1 MKFPGKR
8 KSKHYF
14 PVNAR
19 DPLLQQFQ
27 PENETSA
34 AWVVG
39 IDQTLVDIEAK
50 VDDEFIERYGLSAGH
65 SLVIEDDVA
74 EALYQE
80 LKQKNLITHQ
90 FAGGTIGNTM
100 HNYSVLADDR
110 SVLLGVMCSNIE
122 IGSYA
127 YRYLCNTSSRTD
139 LNYLQGVDGPIG
151 RCFTLIG
158 ESGERTFAISPGH
171 MNQLRAESIP
181 EDVIAGASAL
191 VLTSYLVRCKPG
203 EPMPEATM
211 KAIEYAKKYN
221 VPVVLTLGTRF
232 VIDADPQWW
241 REFIAEYVTVLAMNE
256 DVNVLVFD
264 TEVYSNTGGQSSK
277 STPTAAIAK
286 FAASG
291 KKTKKKEAQRLP
303 LSLSSLQVLA
313 GRRYGYTPQQVLDTA
328 QELYERKLTTYPRS
342 DCEYLPVNQ
351 RKDVPHILANLGKL
365 PAGKLAEWVAGADGK
380 IRSRAWNDSKIT
392 AHHAIIPTTV
402 ACPFDKLTSMQQH
415 IYYLVAQAYIAQFY
429 PIHEYDQTRMVI
441 EAADERFVAHGKTV
455 TVPGWKVLYQS
466 DKHDDDEEEK
476 GTLPAVRKGD
486 GVHYQNGQVDKKATK
501 PPPRFTP
508 STLLAAMK
516 EIYKYVKDES
526 LKKKLK
532 EELEFVMM
540 RDYLSL
546 AKL

>member
-221 VPVVLTLGTRF
+221 VPVVLTLGTKF
-232 VIDADPQWW
+232 VIAENPQWW
-241 REFIAEYVTVLAMNE
+241 QQFLKDHVSILAMNE
-256 DVNVLVFD
+256 DEAKRKTQHPLLPGAIAEFNQYEFSRAMRHKDCQNPLR
-264 TEVYSNTGGQSSK
+264 VYSHIAPYMGGPEKIMNTNGAGDGAL
-277 STPTAAIAK
+277 AA
-286 FAASG
+286 
-291 KKTKKKEAQRLP
+291 L
-303 LSLSSLQVLA
+303 LH
-313 GRRYGYTPQQVLDTA
+313 D
-328 QELYERKLTTYPRS
+328 
-342 DCEYLPVNQ
+342 
-351 RKDVPHILANLGKL
+351 
-365 PAGKLAEWVAGADGK
+365 
-380 IRSRAWNDSKIT
+380 IT
-392 AHHAIIPTTV
+392 ANSYHRSNV
-402 ACPFDKLTSMQQH
+402 
-415 IYYLVAQAYIAQFY
+415 
-429 PIHEYDQTRMVI
+429 
-441 EAADERFVAHGKTV
+441 
-455 TVPGWKVLYQS
+455 
-466 DKHDDDEEEK
+466 
-476 GTLPAVRKGD
+476 
-486 GVHYQNGQVDKKATK
+486 QN
-501 PPPRFTP
+501 
-508 STLLAAMK
+508 S
-516 EIYKYVKDES
+516 S
-526 LKKKLK
+526 
-532 EELEFVMM
+532 
-540 RDYLSL
+540 
-546 AKL
+546 